1 MAQPLDKKITLD
13 EELALAE
20 LSMAR
25 AIQLGKPEVMRR
37 AVMAVVKIKMMLR
50 EINQKDE
57 RNELHEEMNRVLREL
72 GLGES

>member
-1 MAQPLDKKITLD
+1 
-13 EELALAE
+13 
-20 LSMAR
+20 
-25 AIQLGKPEVMRR
+25 
-37 AVMAVVKIKMMLR
+37 MMLR